1 MLIVNGLRVLL
12 WCQQPA

>member
-1 MLIVNGLRVLL
+1 MLIVKGLRVLL